1 MEALRPFSQSLPLAL
16 GGVLK
21 LWLCELWLLLLSSG
35 LNATFLPDEE
45 NVDFINEY
53 VDLHNELR
61 SNVYPRASNL
71 RFMTWDVALSRT
83 ARAWG
88 KKCVF
93 ERNIHLEDLQ
103 KAHPKFTG
111 IGENIWVGPENEFT
125 ASIAIRSW
133 YEERRMYNFENNTC
147 SKNCSHYIQVV
158 WDHSYKIGCAVTP
171 CSRIGRIKH
180 AAIFVCNY
188 APGGTLSRR
197 PYVPGRICTN
207 CDARDRCT
215 DFLCSNAD
223 RDQATYYRFWYP
235 KWEVPRPLIFAPES
249 EAKKEK
255 EKGQKDMKE
264 EEEDEEME
272 EEEEEEEEKE

>member
-71 RFMTWDVALSRT
+71 RFM
-83 ARAWG
+83 
-88 KKCVF
+88 
-93 ERNIHLEDLQ
+93 
-103 KAHPKFTG
+103 
-111 IGENIWVGPENEFT
+111 
-125 ASIAIRSW
+125 
-133 YEERRMYNFENNTC
+133 
-147 SKNCSHYIQVV
+147 VV

-235 KWEVPRPLIFAPES
+235 KWEVPRPLVCDPLCIFILLLRMVCFILCVIIVFIVQPYFPNVLLERQIFAPES